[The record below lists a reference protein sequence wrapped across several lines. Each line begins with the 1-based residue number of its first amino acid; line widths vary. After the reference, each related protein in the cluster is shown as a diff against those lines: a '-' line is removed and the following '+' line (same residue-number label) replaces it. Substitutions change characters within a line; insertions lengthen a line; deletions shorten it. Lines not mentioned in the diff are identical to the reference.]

1 MVVNLPCYLVRQW
14 AREGRVV
21 RPRWNFHRHHRRRHP
36 PDHLSIAEEKIVAT
50 IDRLIICTFTVSSC
64 STCPSSR
71 QVCERISGRSN
82 FTYQGR
88 DGLVVAGRVD
98 TGSSDKILA
107 ILNTKF
113 QQLNAP
119 SCPWVNFPG
128 KPKGRWGLGITA
140 RMSLGS
146 AALSGCAIHRRKPHA
161 FGAVTN
167 DRS

>member
-1 MVVNLPCYLVRQW
+1 L
-14 AREGRVV
+14 
-21 RPRWNFHRHHRRRHP
+21 HRHHRRHHP
-36 PDHLSIAEEKIVAT
+36 LDHLSIAEEKIVAA
-50 IDRLIICTFTVSSC
+50 IDRLIICTFTVELLLGV
-64 STCPSSR
+64 PSSR
-71 QVCERISGRSN
+71 QVCGCISGQSN

-88 DGLVVAGRVD
+88 DGFVVAGRVD

-113 QQLNAP
+113 QELKAP
-119 SCPWVNFPG
+119 SCPWVISPG
-128 KPKGRWGLGITA
+128 KSKGRWGLGITA

-146 AALSGCAIHRRKPHA
+146 VALSGCGIDLRKPHA